1 MDLICRNDTYSPDT
15 LEFWAKN
22 GVNYPIKDKL
32 YSLRNSQRHTNGKIG
47 IRVNE
52 IINPAIPVKHPI
64 LTQITVEPTFNISRF
79 ATLTG
84 ETLTKE
90 MVEQVENEISK

>member
-1 MDLICRNDTYSPDT
+1 MDLICINDTYSSDT
-15 LEFWAKN
+15 LEVWAKN
-22 GVNYPIKDKL
+22 GVWYPWKDRM

-52 IINPAIPVKHPI
+52 IINPAIPVKHNI
-64 LTQITVEPTFNISRF
+64 LTQIIVEPTFNISRF
-79 ATLTG
+79 ALLTG

-90 MVEQVENEISK
+90 MVKQVEHEISK

>member
-1 MDLICRNDTYSPDT
+1 MDLICINDIYPLET
-15 LEFWAKN
+15 LKFWEEY
-22 GVNYPIKDKL
+22 GVNYPIKDKI
-32 YSLRNSQRHTNGKIG
+32 YSLRTSQRHTNGRIG

-84 ETLTKE
+84 EILTKE
-90 MVEQVENEISK
+90 MVEQVENEKSK